1 MVKLNEEQIRAEFE
15 DIIRNK
21 MTSEEFWAWVKSWM
35 ETGIPIENALL
46 WHPKYMLQTIEDFK
60 QGKFKPK
67 PISVCLGDCKFLEG
81 VGTKGGG
88 LSYYYHPESHS
99 IIEFGVDDTLNIV
112 FLITPVEKYLR
123 EEVADEEDFIY
134 QKLLEISAVNRE
146 ICSEC
151 GESVAMGSGKFVN
164 RIPVLDD
171 DQIRIESSRP
181 YWWGDFICEECDNK
195 NRQEGE

>member
-1 MVKLNEEQIRAEFE
+1 MAVLKEEHIRAEFE
-15 DIIRNK
+15 DIVRNK
-21 MTSEEFWAWVKSWM
+21 MSAEEFWAWVKSWM
-35 ETGIPIENALL
+35 DIGIPIENALL
-46 WHPKYMLQTIEDFK
+46 WYPKFMLQTIEDFK

-67 PISVCLGDCKFLEG
+67 SISVCLGDCKFLEG
-81 VGTKGGG
+81 VSTKGGG

-123 EEVADEEDFIY
+123 ENEEDFIY
-134 QKLLEISAVNRE
+134 QKLLKISAVKRE
-146 ICSEC
+146 ICEEC
-151 GESVAMGSGKFVN
+151 GESVAQGSGKFVN

-171 DQIRIESSRP
+171 NQARIESGRP
-181 YWWGDFICEECDNK
+181 YWWAGFICEECDNK